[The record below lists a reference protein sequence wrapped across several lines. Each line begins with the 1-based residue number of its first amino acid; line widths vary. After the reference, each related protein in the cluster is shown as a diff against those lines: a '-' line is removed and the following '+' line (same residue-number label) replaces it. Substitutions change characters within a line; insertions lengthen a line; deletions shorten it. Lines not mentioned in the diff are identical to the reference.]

1 MKAQSDEDRHGSR
14 TGGGGLVSVRLVFV
28 KQISISRCERALYK
42 LEVDDLQNVK
52 VSLVNV
58 ATARLCDCGDGAVN
72 LELLFTCHEEIALH

>member
-1 MKAQSDEDRHGSR
+1 MAA
-14 TGGGGLVSVRLVFV
+14 GLAEGVWSLFCLVFV

-58 ATARLCDCGDGAVN
+58 ATARYATV
-72 LELLFTCHEEIALH
+72 AMVR